1 MATSINNAV
10 LGEETIVNA
19 LRNGIRIN
27 KLSKRGKL
35 LDRTLFINEN
45 NILYYKSSYLC
56 QKLGKV
62 NYSKY
67 NHPFLFSITI

>member
-1 MATSINNAV
+1 MASTVNNSAI

-19 LRNGIRIN
+19 LKNGIRIK

-45 NILYYKSSYLC
+45 NVLYYKSSYLC

-62 NYSKY
+62 NYSKL
-67 NHPFLFSITI
+67 N